1 MQIAVDHK
9 DQKAEE
15 RRRERVRGF
24 FSSVFL
30 EEVSSNRPLCDNT
43 IWSVVKDRVL
53 FVYAVNTFLN
63 RATTQS
69 IVNDTECKPMTAE
82 KYLRIIKNALFLENE
97 EEKRTMLLGGRG
109 EKVQADESCVFSR
122 KYGVGR
128 VLELT
133 QQGWVF
139 GVVEDK
145 PDGRLYIQMVRHED
159 AQTLQSIIKDHV
171 ANGTTIFTDGW
182 SSYNGLNK
190 VNGFKHYSVNHSE
203 HFVEMK
209 TVIVTEQEE
218 REAIEVAV
226 REFEEGSDDAIDEG
240 TVVIEEKKE
249 RVHTQKVERS
259 WREVKRELINQHID
273 VLRRN
278 IGVAMYRYN
287 HLNVRIPF
295 NERRKAVIQVVA
307 KHQMRVGEL
316 LRSRYSVYDDEE
328 LH

>member
-1 MQIAVDHK
+1 M
-9 DQKAEE
+9 
-15 RRRERVRGF
+15 
-24 FSSVFL
+24 
-30 EEVSSNRPLCDNT
+30 
-43 IWSVVKDRVL
+43 L
-53 FVYAVNTFLN
+53 FVFAVNAFLN

-69 IVNDTECKPMTAE
+69 FVNDTGCKPKTAE

-97 EEKRTMLLGGRG
+97 EEKRTMRLGGRG
-109 EKVQADESCVFSR
+109 ETVQADESCVFSR
-122 KYGVGR
+122 KYEVGR
-128 VLELT
+128 VLQLT

-139 GVVEDK
+139 GVVEDR
-145 PDGRLYIQMVRHED
+145 PDGRLYIQMVRHKD
-159 AQTLQSIIKDHV
+159 AQTLQTIIKDHV
-171 ANGTTIFTDGW
+171 ADGTTIHTDGW
-182 SSYNGLNK
+182 PAYNGLNK

-209 TVIVTEQEE
+209 TLIVTEQEE
-218 REAIEVAV
+218 REAIEVAA
-226 REFEEGSDDAIDEG
+226 REFEEGNDDAIDED

-259 WREVKRELINQHID
+259 WREVKRELVNQHID

-287 HLNVRIPF
+287 YLNVRVPF
-295 NERRKAVIQVVA
+295 NERRKAVVRVVA

-316 LRSRYSVYDDEE
+316 LRSRYPVYDDEE